1 MSKTMIFGMLVV
13 LLTLT
18 SCMGIG
24 NSVSL
29 SDLEG
34 EWNVVELAGRP
45 VNTKQQPFIGFD
57 THEMRVYGYGGCNR
71 LMGSFEWSD
80 ESARMVM
87 DKLASTMMACPDMA
101 QEKALSHALAQTKKV
116 KQGDTD
122 QILLCDSL
130 DNPLAKLSR
139 RYFLMPLSELQGTWD
154 GRSENERRSFAGF
167 HEEPP
172 FLLTRC
178 NGEDAQWKC
187 RMQPNER

>member
-101 QEKALSHALAQTKKV
+101 QERHFHMHLPRL
-116 KQGDTD
+116 
-122 QILLCDSL
+122 
-130 DNPLAKLSR
+130 R
-139 RYFLMPLSELQGTWD
+139 R
-154 GRSENERRSFAGF
+154 
-167 HEEPP
+167 
-172 FLLTRC
+172 
-178 NGEDAQWKC
+178 
-187 RMQPNER
+187 